1 VDGWADS
8 YVEESAMTRLQLEM
22 RYKME
27 KRIGQGGFGDVWLAR
42 DTRTGRRVAV
52 KILALDRLPRRM
64 VEQEVEAMRRCGS
77 HPHVIELL
85 AVVWVHPYGPH
96 KNGEAVLVMEL
107 AGGGGLFERLVSEG
121 AYTEQLASK
130 IMRQIALAV
139 YHLHSRGIL
148 HRDLKPENVV
158 FDSDVADATV
168 KLIDFGTAVA
178 LEGQG
183 EQERHGLE
191 RLGVQAGSIE
201 IGLRQAKGG
210 ACQREAEGLG
220 TLRGCEL
227 EGCVNRRQRVRGGR
241 CRWRGWDGGR
251 AVRAPLCGLAVLLCL
266 PAVPHS

>member
-1 VDGWADS
+1 MPLAIAAGASAAAFAVWWGLLRDPGSGGAHDSPDDAWSTHSS
-8 YVEESAMTRLQLEM
+8 YVEESTLTRSQLES
-22 RYKME
+22 RYRME

-52 KILALDRLPRRM
+52 KILPLDRLPKKM
-64 VEQEVEAMRRCGS
+64 VKQEVEAMRRCGS

-85 AVVWVHPYGPH
+85 AVVWILPYGERE
-96 KNGEAVLVMEL
+96 NGEAALVMEL

-130 IMRQIALAV
+130 IIRQVALAV

-158 FDSDVADATV
+158 FDHEAADATV

-183 EQERHGLE
+183 EQ
-191 RLGVQAGSIE
+191 
-201 IGLRQAKGG
+201 
-210 ACQREAEGLG
+210 
-220 TLRGCEL
+220 
-227 EGCVNRRQRVRGGR
+227 
-241 CRWRGWDGGR
+241 
-251 AVRAPLCGLAVLLCL
+251 VRACGKLAR
-266 PAVPHS
+266 AGKD